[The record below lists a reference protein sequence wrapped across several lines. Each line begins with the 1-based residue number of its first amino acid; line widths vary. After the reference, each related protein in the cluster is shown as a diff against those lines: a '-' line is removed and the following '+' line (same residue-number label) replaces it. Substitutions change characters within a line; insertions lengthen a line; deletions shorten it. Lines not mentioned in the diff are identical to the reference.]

1 MITKQYREQV
11 SSIEEGLERFDDI
24 ADFEDDLFIQSL
36 TLTANHGNTQF
47 TLIVYLT
54 DVDPTMPIIGEVLTI
69 G

>member
-24 ADFEDDLFIQSL
+24 ADSEDDLFIQSL
-36 TLTANHGNTQF
+36 TLTANHGNAQF